1 MIIYSPSRTEAY
13 DFCSLKGATVYRD
26 GWMLKE
32 ADNGTVGRIVGAA
45 FAEGTY
51 RIHAGVSTGVSE
63 AQHLF
68 DRQVDHYTRYG
79 VSFSQ
84 DLVHTRE
91 VLGKSLVKYAAQNP
105 FALWQIKGAE
115 VALKDYGNCRLDVL
129 GIDPEGYWAIADV
142 KYKRQLKL
150 DYLNKTINEYKDSWQ
165 FQHYPWAY
173 NDYLE
178 HAVHEDSSLGS
189 SSWSPAVRMYLVLVI
204 AEPFRVLSYP
214 FFTKDKLQVRWLRSA
229 QQKWLDLHAIET
241 GEKEPTM
248 STVHRDMYG
257 DCPLKRA
264 CLEMD
269 LDPQLMQHEY
279 VRVPRMPED
288 NANTGTETIIQPT
301 TIST

>member
-1 MIIYSPSRTEAY
+1 
-13 DFCSLKGATVYRD
+13 
-26 GWMLKE
+26 MLKE
-32 ADNGTVGRIVGAA
+32 ADNGTVGRVVGAA

-51 RIHAGVSTGVSE
+51 RIHAGLSSGVNE

-68 DRQVDHYTRYG
+68 DRQVEHYVRYG

-84 DLVHTRE
+84 DLTHTRE
-91 VLGKSLVKYAAQNP
+91 TLGKSLVKYAAQNP
-105 FALWQIKGAE
+105 FDKWQIKGAE

-129 GIDPEGYWAIADV
+129 GVDPEGYWAIADI

-150 DYLNKTINEYKDSWQ
+150 DYLNKTINEYRDSWQ

-173 NDYLE
+173 NDYLTINPE
-178 HAVHEDSSLGS
+178 VREAQAT
-189 SSWSPAVRMYLVLVI
+189 SWEPAVRMYLVLVI

-214 FFTKDKLQVRWLRSA
+214 FFTKDKLQVRWLQSA
-229 QQKWLDLHAIET
+229 QQKWADIYAIET
-241 GEKEPTM
+241 GERDPIM
-248 STVHRDMYG
+248 SAVHRDMYG

-279 VRVPRMPED
+279 VQVPRLPD
-288 NANTGTETIIQPT
+288 AT
-301 TIST
+301 TTT